1 MKKVGIAILVLVII
15 GGAIGFY
22 LYNKPHRDYQEE
34 EPAYTLNANELA
46 ISYAEDQT
54 QANALYLDQVLVVEG
69 VIIEKQE
76 KGLIIEPNIFV
87 TVSDTSF
94 LRKVQEGDEI
104 GIKGRVLGYDELLEE
119 VKIDN
124 ATGVSG
130 G

>member
-34 EPAYTLNANELA
+34 EPSYTLNANELA

-54 QANALYLDQVLVVEG
+54 QANALYLDQVVVVEG

-87 TVSDTSF
+87 TVRDTSF